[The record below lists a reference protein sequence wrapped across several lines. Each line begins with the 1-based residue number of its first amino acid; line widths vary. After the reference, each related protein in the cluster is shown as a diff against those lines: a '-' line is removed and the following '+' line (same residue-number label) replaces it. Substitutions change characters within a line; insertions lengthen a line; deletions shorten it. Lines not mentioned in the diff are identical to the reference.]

1 MENQM
6 PQFSHADGLKVSLW
20 IDPTKQNPPWP
31 MCGHIN
37 SFAKA
42 RASPSSPPSTPSNG
56 GVTAD
61 SVLPLRPINTADSN
75 LSLAETIWPVYRDW
89 IIYGRVDPSIGEYR
103 VWKPD
108 DEFDPVVKVNTTYRI
123 DEGAKL

>member
-1 MENQM
+1 
-6 PQFSHADGLKVSLW
+6 
-20 IDPTKQNPPWP
+20 

-42 RASPSSPPSTPSNG
+42 RTSLSTPSNG

-108 DEFDPVVKVNTTYRI
+108 DEFDPVEKANTTYRI
-123 DEGAKL
+123 EEGAKL